1 VLLLGLY
8 TLEPAVFP
16 SIWPSEFLVGGM
28 NEPSVYVHCCGWKLG
43 GYVFLN
49 VFGRGYYVV
58 AYDLDSVGFWGIF
71 PCVREFDVVVCG
83 CRFNGVDVY
92 VCVRCVL
99 EYFL

>member
-8 TLEPAVFP
+8 TPKPAMFP

-49 VFGRGYYVV
+49 VFGRSNM
-58 AYDLDSVGFWGIF
+58 LLLMI
-71 PCVREFDVVVCG
+71 
-83 CRFNGVDVY
+83 
-92 VCVRCVL
+92 
-99 EYFL
+99 